1 MERNQFFRIYA
12 VEVTSVYSPMSEYGR
27 SPHFVETATSAYEII
42 RPDLVDDR
50 FKALTTYCCLS
61 IPQNSLV
68 RTMKFNPTAYLK
80 QLGMEWC
87 PCDEF
92 SKFGTHDN
100 TYMDQLK
107 AGYGSSVL
115 IRTRRPPGEL
125 TTAEIGQ
132 FWVRY
137 FVEYKG

>member
-1 MERNQFFRIYA
+1 
-12 VEVTSVYSPMSEYGR
+12 MSEYGR

-50 FKALTTYCCLS
+50 FKALSTYCVLS
-61 IPQNSLV
+61 VPQNSLV

-80 QLGMEWC
+80 SLGIEWA
-87 PCDEF
+87 PCSEF
-92 SKFGTHDN
+92 SKFGTSDS

-107 AGYGSSVL
+107 KGFGSSIL

-125 TTAEIGQ
+125 TTAEIG
-132 FWVRY
+132 
-137 FVEYKG
+137 